1 MDPTTLLIIWG
12 FSLTL
17 AVMIGL
23 KYDDMLTLVGLTLI
37 LGPIG
42 PIAGY
47 FVVRPKV
54 RTSSPA

>member
-17 AVMIGL
+17 AAMIGL
-23 KYDDMLTLVGLTLI
+23 KYDDMLTMIGLTLL

-42 PIAGY
+42 VVIGY
-47 FVVRPKV
+47 FAVRPKV

>member
-1 MDPTTLLIIWG
+1 MTSLLIIWG

-23 KYDDMLTLVGLTLI
+23 KYDDMLTMIGLALL

-42 PIAGY
+42 VVISY

-54 RTSSPA
+54 RTNSPA